1 MHDGRHATDCR
12 DAAPPAMP
20 VAEPD
25 AAALIDAFHEQVR
38 WCDRLGSPFNARLL
52 EWLAD
57 DWQVGGPTR
66 ALLPSWHGGAPKEDL
81 VPLRLAGG
89 LHALALAGRSAALA
103 AAYPPAATHFD
114 VAVMAPLLRRVLVD
128 EAAHLRTFLGGAPQT
143 NEVMRSAVLLGGYAA
158 VAAATRL
165 PLALREIGAS
175 AGLNLLW
182 DGFGYALG
190 AQRWGDAASPVQLVA
205 DWRGAAP
212 VLPEAIAVAERRGND
227 LQPIDL
233 HDGASVLRLRGYV
246 WPDQRQRAARLDG
259 AIALARRASPPVE
272 GGDAAGWVE
281 RELAAPRDGAATV
294 LVHSVVWQYLPPAT
308 RQRIEAALVAAA
320 RRATV
325 GAPLAWLRMEFYAPG
340 APAELRLT
348 LWPGG
353 RERTLARAHPHGEWA
368 EWLNDAAA
376 GDPGRAEAP

>member
-1 MHDGRHATDCR
+1 MSH
-12 DAAPPAMP
+12 
-20 VAEPD
+20 AEPD
-25 AAALIDAFHEQVR
+25 ALIDAFREQVR
-38 WCDRLGSPFNARLL
+38 WCDRLGSPFTARLL

-57 DWQVGGPTR
+57 DWLAGGPTR
-66 ALLPSWHGGAPKEDL
+66 ALLPSWQGGAPKEDL

-89 LHALALAGRSAALA
+89 LHALALAGRPAALA
-103 AAYPPAATHFD
+103 AAYPPAAAGFD
-114 VAVMAPLLRRVLVD
+114 VAVMAPLLRRLLVD
-128 EAAHLRTFLGGAPQT
+128 EAAHLRAFLASAPQT

-158 VAAATRL
+158 VAEATQL

-182 DGFGYALG
+182 DRFGYALG

-212 VLPEAIAVAERRGND
+212 VLPATIAVADRRGND

-233 HDGASVLRLRGYV
+233 RDDAAVLRLRSYV

-259 AIALARRASPPVE
+259 AIALAHDAPPTVE
-272 GGDAAGWVE
+272 SGDAAGWVE
-281 RELAAPRDGAATV
+281 RELAAPRDGVATV
-294 LVHSVVWQYLPPAT
+294 LVHSVVWQYLPVAT
-308 RQRIEAALVAAA
+308 RQRIEAALDAAA
-320 RRATV
+320 GRATP

-353 RERTLARAHPHGEWA
+353 RERVLARAHPHGEWA
-368 EWLNDAAA
+368 EWLQEGDAADVA
-376 GDPGRAEAP
+376 AAS